1 MADVQD
7 VIVVGAGP
15 AGNNAALGLARM
27 GYAVIVIDGK
37 LDVGDKLCTGIVGQ
51 ECIRRFPVDPSFVH
65 REAAS
70 AKVAPPSG
78 STIRLEAATPQARII
93 DRVAYVASFA
103 HRARA
108 AGATYLLGRR
118 VSTIVP
124 DQRGVTVVTDDGSRR
139 ARALVLASGFGSALT
154 RQLGFGSVADYV
166 TGVQAVACA
175 DDVDEVQVYL
185 GRDVAPG
192 FFAWLVPTRD
202 HRALVGL
209 LARRHAQDYL
219 AAFLRRLETEGKIRR
234 LKE

>member
-27 GYAVIVIDGK
+27 GYAVTVIDGK

-108 AGATYLLGRR
+108 AGGNGGDGYRSDTVAQIITGLAIGDIFQITVGAGGPGGEGGYPGAGN
-118 VSTIVP
+118 
-124 DQRGVTVVTDDGSRR
+124 RG
-139 ARALVLASGFGSALT
+139 GSAGT
-154 RQLGFGSVADYV
+154 RAV
-166 TGVQAVACA
+166 TGSK
-175 DDVDEVQVYL
+175 
-185 GRDVAPG
+185 G
-192 FFAWLVPTRD
+192 PT
-202 HRALVGL
+202 G
-209 LARRHAQDYL
+209 
-219 AAFLRRLETEGKIRR
+219 FLRITPLY
-234 LKE
+234 